1 MSESGTG
8 SPAEVAPEVFRLVL
22 PLGIH
27 GIPSVNAYLL
37 KDANGDTLV
46 DCGIAVADEGA
57 GAADDGTTVLGKA
70 LAACG
75 SSFDRLR
82 RLVVT
87 HAHIDHY
94 GLAGEVVARSDADLW
109 MHVETNRDLRKYE
122 DPSAAV
128 DRRTAML
135 ADHGLYGEVLE
146 EASTGLRS
154 WIPVMP
160 SMGRPTTVLQ
170 GGERF
175 DAGSRSWQVV
185 PTPGHSPGHVCL
197 WSASDRLLCSGDHLL
212 KNISPPVTFER
223 GFERDPMGSY
233 LMSLETVQ
241 RLAPALVLPGHGDV
255 FADGAGRAMT
265 IEKGK
270 RKRLDQVRELIS
282 GPAGWTVNDLTAE
295 VFRLRLAGSQMHFA
309 VAEVLA
315 YLAYWEMRGIA
326 YRERGADD
334 VFIWRAVSTA

>member
-1 MSESGTG
+1 VSDPGTT
-8 SPAEVAPEVFRLVL
+8 PPVEVASGVFRLVL

-27 GIPSVNAYLL
+27 GITSVNAYLL
-37 KDANGDTLV
+37 EDAAGDTLV
-46 DCGIAVADEGA
+46 DCGIAIADESSTG
-57 GAADDGTTVLGKA
+57 ADDGTSELARA

-75 SSFDRLR
+75 SGLDRLR
-82 RLVVT
+82 RLIVT

-109 MHVETNRDLRKYE
+109 MHVETNRDLAKYE
-122 DPSAAV
+122 DPSSAV

-146 EASTGLRS
+146 QASTGLRS
-154 WIPVMP
+154 WLPVMP
-160 SMGRPTTVLQ
+160 SIGRPSTVLQ

-175 DAGSRSWQVV
+175 EAGGRSWQVV

-197 WSASDRLLCSGDHLL
+197 WSVADRLLCSGDHLL

-255 FADGAGRAMT
+255 FTDGASRAAA

-270 RKRLDQVRELIS
+270 RKRLEQVLELIS
-282 GPAGWTVNDLTAE
+282 GPGGRTVNDLTAE
-295 VFRLRLAGSQMHFA
+295 VFRLRLTGSQIHFA

-315 YLAYWEMRGIA
+315 YLAYWEMRGMA
-326 YRERGADD
+326 YRERGAED
-334 VFIWRAVSTA
+334 VFLWRAVTTG